1 LFDFAVLDLVSSILS
16 HKTGLEECLQN
27 GQFCV
32 NCNIKKVML
41 SVKFYKKNGRLGIT
55 EMEMVQIEAYLSY
68 GQHPAFCLVEVML
81 QYNHIFP

>member
-16 HKTGLEECLQN
+16 HKTGSEECLQN

-41 SVKFYKKNGRLGIT
+41 SVSQILQKMGAWESLKWKWYKLK
-55 EMEMVQIEAYLSY
+55 
-68 GQHPAFCLVEVML
+68 
-81 QYNHIFP
+81 HIQVTVSTLLFAL